1 MWYMSAMIINE
12 NEKTDYSLRK
22 LAKVKDDKKIFGVCG
37 GLGKYTPV
45 PSWLWR
51 AIFIITTLCGGIG
64 LVVYIVMAVCMPKEK

>member
-1 MWYMSAMIINE
+1 MSAMIINE
-12 NEKTDYSLRK
+12 NEKGNYSIRK

-64 LVVYIVMAVCMPKEK
+64 LVVYIVMAICMPKEK